1 MLGTLHADVSADLII
16 REIKGADEIRAVEDL
31 QKEVWG
37 LPDLD
42 VVPFTQLVAAMA
54 SGGVLIG
61 AFDGENLIGFVYGF
75 VGYEEG
81 RTTHHSHMLA
91 VKPAYRN
98 FNIGYRLKLAQREF
112 VLALGITEMTWT
124 FDPLRSLNAHFNFE
138 RLGVISDRYL
148 TDFYGTEAASFL
160 HRNGTDR
167 LWVTWLL
174 ASRRTAERI
183 NVHDLVIDTEDF
195 DPLVEI
201 GSESEPVCHEPQT
214 ALKTEKVFIEIPADI
229 HALEERD
236 FELAVEWRNATR
248 SAFTRAFSS
257 GYVAV
262 GFVRKVHG
270 GRYLLVR
277 SKGTG
282 DFLSEYTSS

>member
-1 MLGTLHADVSADLII
+1 MRAELHTSAQVVI
-16 REIKGADEIRAVEDL
+16 RELDEQSEIRACEEL

-42 VVPFTQLVAAMA
+42 VVPMTQLVAAKA
-54 SGGVLIG
+54 AGGVLIG
-61 AFDGENLIGFVYGF
+61 AFDGESLIGFAYGF

-98 FNIGYRLKLAQREF
+98 FSVGYKLKLAQREF
-112 VLALGITEMTWT
+112 VLAQGITEMTWT

-148 TDFYGTEAASFL
+148 IDFYGDEAASFL

-167 LWVTWLL
+167 LWVTWPL

-183 NVHDLVIDTEDF
+183 EFRDIELKKKSF
-195 DPLVEI
+195 KPLVKRRNQGETI
-201 GSESEPVCHEPQT
+201 SSEWNTSYES
-214 ALKTEKVFIEIPADI
+214 EKVFIAIPSDVHEI
-229 HALEERD
+229 EETD
-236 FELAVEWRNATR
+236 FPLAVDWRNATR
-248 SAFTRAFSS
+248 SAFTQAFAND
-257 GYVAV
+257 YVAV
-262 GFVRKVHG
+262 GFVREEQAGK
-270 GRYLLVR
+270 YLLVR
-277 SKGTG
+277 GDGKR
-282 DFLSEYTSS
+282 DFLPE